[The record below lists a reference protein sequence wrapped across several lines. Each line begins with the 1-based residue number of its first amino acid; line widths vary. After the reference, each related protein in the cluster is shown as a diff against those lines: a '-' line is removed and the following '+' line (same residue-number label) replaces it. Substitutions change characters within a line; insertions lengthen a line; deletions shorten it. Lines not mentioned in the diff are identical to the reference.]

1 MSDFQNNWLFRQV
14 KTMFN
19 SYRAQRRAKKDA
31 ELRLKEIQNAYLRS
45 FIHSRLEQ
53 YKKENNIIE

>member
-1 MSDFQNNWLFRQV
+1 MRDFQNNWLFRQV

-19 SYRAQRRAKKDA
+19 SYRAKRRAKKDA
-31 ELRLKEIQNAYLRS
+31 ELRLKEIQDAYLRS

-53 YKKENNIIE
+53 YKKDNNII